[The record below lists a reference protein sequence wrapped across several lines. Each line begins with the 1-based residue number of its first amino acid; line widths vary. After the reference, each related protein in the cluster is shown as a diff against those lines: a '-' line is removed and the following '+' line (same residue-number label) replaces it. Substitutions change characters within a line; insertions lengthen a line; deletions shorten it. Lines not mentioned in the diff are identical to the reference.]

1 MSIFLKTFPFW
12 TGKRTKSILP
22 ENSGDFVLSI
32 INPCISLFI
41 KIIKTARFFG
51 NDSFNKWTF
60 SRHRPLQKNTFFFE
74 LPQKKQRYIIICTW
88 STHTFPSIS
97 CTCFISHNFFMI
109 STKSFFV
116 SPYIIF
122 LRNFGIKT
130 IWYVQFHRVCVI
142 LWLSILDISY
152 AFDMACETNIIIA

>member
-41 KIIKTARFFG
+41 KIIKTARFFD

-60 SRHRPLQKNTFFFE
+60 SLNCHT
-74 LPQKKQRYIIICTW
+74 KKQRYIIICTW